1 MAPRHRSR
9 RRNDQGKDGQEGPRA
24 YHERLYF
31 RRRRQEVIG
40 IIAKRYAKALVELSE
55 EKKIVD
61 KVRADLNSFMGAIES
76 QPRVQKLFVSPAF
89 APDDKKAVIQELSTR
104 LKLQKE
110 TQRFIEYLAES
121 GRIRYVREVHQAFEE
136 LLAER
141 QNRASVKLT
150 TAVPVAPAD
159 LAGIK
164 KKLEKITGRDVEI
177 DAQVDPAVIG
187 GATARIGSVIYDGT
201 IKNQLD
207 KMRERFMK

>member
-1 MAPRHRSR
+1 
-9 RRNDQGKDGQEGPRA
+9 
-24 YHERLYF
+24 L
-31 RRRRQEVIG
+31 IG

-61 KVRADLNSFMGAIES
+61 KVRADLDSFMGAIES
-76 QPRVQKLFVSPAF
+76 QPLVQKLFVSPAF
-89 APDDKKAVIQELSTR
+89 TVDDKKAVIQELSVR

-121 GRIRYVREVHQAFEE
+121 GRIRYVREVHRAFEE

-164 KKLEKITGRDVEI
+164 KQLEKITGRDVEI